1 MHLRGVAA
9 AGRLMART
17 GPRPKVAIRQVGAG
31 AVAAPAQQGSRS
43 ARFCSRRC
51 FLSVYE
57 NHALRAAAV
66 LMWKFL
72 TARRQQRS
80 SRSVAAEAAEQQQSS
95 LRMRVCA
102 YA

>member
-51 FLSVYE
+51 FLSVDE
-57 NHALRAAAV
+57 LQRGQHRHTLALHLGGGGGKSESMATDV
-66 LMWKFL
+66 LQVL
-72 TARRQQRS
+72 DVVRLAT
-80 SRSVAAEAAEQQQSS
+80 
-95 LRMRVCA
+95 
-102 YA
+102 

>member
-1 MHLRGVAA
+1 M
-9 AGRLMART
+9 
-17 GPRPKVAIRQVGAG
+17 RPKQH
-31 AVAAPAQQGSRS
+31 SD
-43 ARFCSRRC
+43 ARVSEC
-51 FLSVYE
+51 FSEITYMYE